1 MIRDSDYDFD
11 PESLSL
17 LRALS
22 FLLFL
27 SDRLNV
33 FLHVFTSPSVFPF
46 EERGKDR
53 ETGSV
58 SVRFF
63 VKKKKKRGKI
73 EFCVCA
79 CAYKQPGIAFGGNEG
94 TCAASSDAYP
104 PVRLRTH
111 V

>member
-63 VKKKKKRGKI
+63 VKKKIKRKG
-73 EFCVCA
+73 E
-79 CAYKQPGIAFGGNEG
+79 
-94 TCAASSDAYP
+94 
-104 PVRLRTH
+104 R
-111 V
+111 